1 MGTGFVTRQ
10 RGAGGA
16 GRNLLRLTVGLR
28 EGEENVLE
36 DGGKETLVVEWQV
49 V

>member
-10 RGAGGA
+10 WGVGGV
-16 GRNLLRLTVGLR
+16 GRTLLRLTVGLR

-36 DGGKETLVVEWQV
+36 DGGKETLVVEWQEV
-49 V
+49 